1 MSQRTLAEVM
11 REFMELQAEQNV
23 VMIDLTEAH
32 LHTAE
37 CLAAYFKHNED
48 SRTDPVSVDHS
59 ARRLTDAQKDE
70 HKTHVK
76 FKENQ
81 KKLAMLIGKLDALG
95 DLERAGV

>member
-1 MSQRTLAEVM
+1 LRQAHEVLK
-11 REFMELQAEQNV
+11 EFLELQVEQNV

-37 CLAAYFKHNED
+37 CLATYVKHNENP
-48 SRTDPVSVDHS
+48 RADPVSVDHS

-81 KKLAMLIGKLDALG
+81 KKLAVLIGNLDALG
-95 DLERAGV
+95 DLERVRV